1 MVGSK
6 TWQEADRAWERSCS
20 RVCWSGTVDFGT
32 WLCSSQTGLAFN
44 QPVLVSILW
53 HDVSHAVRLLL
64 ELLIGQPCVRQTV
77 EEWDTGQGGSS
88 VPRTLRSS
96 GFSSVANCRHRCESV
111 KKSRLDCG
119 SGFLLVGWQFD
130 HDGGSTLRLLQSGH
144 QGEDSRGLQ
153 GHLKVGD
160 DLGEA
165 GTNIWRHVPSSD
177 Y

>member
-1 MVGSK
+1 MVQKPGRR
-6 TWQEADRAWERSCS
+6 WIGLGRGVVHVCVGRGRSTLVPGC
-20 RVCWSGTVDFGT
+20 VLHKQV
-32 WLCSSQTGLAFN
+32 FN

-64 ELLIGQPCVRQTV
+64 ELLIGQACVRQTV

-88 VPRTLRSS
+88 VPRTLRST
-96 GFSSVANCRHRCESV
+96 GFSPVANCRHRCESV

-130 HDGGSTLRLLQSGH
+130 YDGGSTLRLLQSGH

-165 GTNIWRHVPSSD
+165 GTNIWRHVPSSN